1 MSTIETTRPDTSAV
15 LRASR
20 AGRRRKLR
28 GRSAATMGIWAASLL
43 VGVLLWWL
51 GSVLLGAFVMPSPLA
66 TLQGIVDLAD
76 RGTLFPS
83 IAASLQ
89 RILIGWAIWL
99 VLGAPI
105 GVLMGRSRL
114 IRNILDPYV
123 EILRFIPAIAL
134 ITVMVVWFGI
144 GEESKI
150 ALIVYTSIFVVVIS
164 TCDATLR
171 IPNDK
176 VLAAQ
181 SLGANRLQ
189 VLWTVVVPSA
199 IPGIVTGARLAM
211 GNSFLTIISAEMVA
225 ARSGLGTIIWTSY
238 TFGRIDWIFAGIVVL
253 AALGFICDRI
263 VRLLALWLLGKY
275 GVK

>member
-1 MSTIETTRPDTSAV
+1 MSAV
-15 LRASR
+15 NTARPHTAAVLQPDRR
-20 AGRRRKLR
+20 GRRRPTR
-28 GRSAATMGIWAASLL
+28 GRPAATMGIWAASIT
-43 VGVLLWWL
+43 VGILLWWL
-51 GSVLLGAFVMPSPLA
+51 GSMLLGPFVMPSPLA
-66 TLQGIVDLAD
+66 TLGGIVDLAD

-83 IAASLQ
+83 IGASLQ
-89 RILIGWAIWL
+89 RILIGWGIGL

-114 IRNILDPYV
+114 LRNILDPYV

-181 SLGANRLQ
+181 SLGANRVQ

-199 IPGIVTGARLAM
+199 IPGIITGARLAM